1 MRRPDVIRFAAVA
14 LLRQRSRALV
24 LILAVSLS
32 VTSVLLLTALGEGA
46 RRYVADQ
53 FSSLGKDLLVMF
65 PGRKETTG
73 GLPPVTVC
81 GRSLS
86 MICTTLAS
94 ISQTCGWCRW

>member
-65 PGRKETTG
+65 PGPQGDHRRAAAG
-73 GLPPVTVC
+73 HRQQPAADHP
-81 GRSLS
+81 R
-86 MICTTLAS
+86 
-94 ISQTCGWCRW
+94 